1 MNNIFRQVAVLL
13 LTLLLA
19 IGLVG
24 CNTQEEVKKEVKE
37 ETTTKSVT
45 NEKEDPKEEIEG
57 TKYPVTFTDATGV
70 EVTFDVEPTK
80 LVSLIPS
87 ETEILFALGAGEKVV
102 AVDDFSDYPAQ
113 VADLPKLG
121 STYSGVN
128 LEQLIALQ
136 PDVIFINATL
146 QSTVAEELRDQGFKV
161 FASNPQSV
169 EDIIERIKEMGVIL
183 NQQEEAKAVTNEMTE
198 KLEFVKEKVSNVEPK
213 LVYAEYS
220 AGWSFGS
227 GEFANDLISLAGG
240 QNIFADLTGW
250 FEVSAE
256 EVIKRNPE
264 VILYTSGESGIQEEN
279 KEQII
284 SRDGWEVIEAVQN
297 ENVVGIDANKA
308 SRVGPRITDS
318 LLEMF
323 KAIHPELA
331 E

>member
-1 MNNIFRQVAVLL
+1 MNNIFRQAAILL
-13 LTLLLA
+13 LTLLVA

-24 CNTQEEVKKEVKE
+24 CNTQEEVKKE
-37 ETTTKSVT
+37 ETPTKSVVD
-45 NEKEDPKEEIEG
+45 EKEDQKEATEG
-57 TKYPVTFTDATGV
+57 TQYPVTFTDATGV
-70 EVTFDVEPTK
+70 EVTFEAEPTK

-87 ETEILFALGAGEKVV
+87 ETEILFALGAGEKVL

-128 LEQLIALQ
+128 VEQLIALQ
-136 PDVIFINATL
+136 PDVIFLNAAL
-146 QSTVAEELRDQGFKV
+146 QSAAAGELRDQGFKV
-161 FASNPQSV
+161 FASNPQSI
-169 EDIIERIKEMGVIL
+169 EEIIETIKEIGVVL
-183 NQQEEAKAVTNEMTE
+183 NHQEEAEAITKEMTE
-198 KLEFVKEKVSNVEPK
+198 KVEFVKEKVSNVEPK
-213 LVYAEYS
+213 RVYAEFA

-227 GEFANDLISLAGG
+227 GEFANDLISIAGG

-250 FEVSAE
+250 FEVSPE

-264 VILYTSGESGIQEEN
+264 VILYTSGETGIQEEN

-284 SRDGWEVIEAVQN
+284 SRDGWGVIEAIQN
-297 ENVVGIDANKA
+297 ETVVGIDANKA

-318 LLEMF
+318 LLEIF